1 MKRIFLSILISFW
14 KKINYLEF
22 NNIKNNCLENLYDLV
37 LNNKD
42 LINIDVLNYY
52 KLRYSYDYFYTPK
65 EYIEKMLIENAN

>member
-1 MKRIFLSILISFW
+1 MVDIHYDKKEYIKFNINIMRSINSNFNEKNFLIDFDKLL

-42 LINIDVLNYY
+42 LINIDVLNY
-52 KLRYSYDYFYTPK
+52 
-65 EYIEKMLIENAN
+65 